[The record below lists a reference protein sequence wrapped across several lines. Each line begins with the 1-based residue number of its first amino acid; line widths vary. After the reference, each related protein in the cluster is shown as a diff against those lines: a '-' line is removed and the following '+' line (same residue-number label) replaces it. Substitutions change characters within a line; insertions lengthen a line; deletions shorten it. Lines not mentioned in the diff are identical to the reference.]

1 MAAFELSKSALPI
14 RTRLPYITGM
24 AKSPKSLD
32 GFEEAP
38 QKPLSG
44 EPLSG
49 SVSDWAE
56 EIAQEAR
63 QDEALAGSKKE
74 EARQGEALAGN
85 KETARQGE
93 KGIRSE
99 APGGDK
105 PTDAASGVEGG
116 TPDRTH
122 KESSPMGSGGGS
134 TDQSAQA
141 KQTAVSAEKPKKPKK
156 TTRKK
161 KSDYS
166 EKHVNKGA
174 IIGASSDPA
183 ERAAAGLNPIAG
195 LDVSLEQAEKLLG
208 KTGKSMDKFAEPNQI
223 FGGSVKANPDGAGAF
238 ESGVTATVASL
249 SKLIEGGDPNLTA
262 NWVPHR
268 PSRPVKSEAGIEL
281 KMVTDFKPSGD
292 QPTAIADL
300 VEGLGDSFLSAE
312 PSGSPSVHAQA
323 PQLNASAGAA
333 TEGDSFLSAEPS
345 GSSSVHAQAPQLNAS
360 AGAATEGDQS
370 HSSANANVE
379 TLRASVAAE
388 SLATSQTATAATVD
402 TAEQEQRSEAPGGD
416 MPTAPNGARQ
426 RSGGEA
432 TRVSSNDAEHTQVLL
447 GVTGSGKTF
456 TMAKVIE
463 ATQRPAII
471 LAPNKTLAAQLY
483 GEMKQFFPDNA
494 VEYFVSYYDYY
505 QPEAYVP
512 RSDTYIEKESSV
524 NEQIDRMRHSATRAL
539 LERDD
544 VVIVASVSCI
554 YGIGS
559 VETYTAMT
567 FEMKIGDTLDQRAL
581 LADLV
586 AQQYKRNDQAFTR
599 GTFRV
604 RGDTIEIFPAHLED
618 SAWRISLWGDEIEA
632 ITEFDPLTGQKTGDL
647 KSVKIYANSHYV
659 TPRPTLNQAIKSI
672 KEEMKHR
679 LEELN
684 DAGRLLEAQRL
695 EQRTRF
701 DLEMLEATGSCAGIE
716 NYSRYLTG
724 RKPGEPPP
732 TLFEYIPDNAIVFV
746 DESHVTI
753 PQIGGMYRGD
763 FRRKAT
769 LAEYGFRLPSCMD
782 NRPLRFEEWDRMRPQ
797 TVCVSATP
805 GGWELEAAGGVFA
818 EQVIRPTGLIDPP
831 VEVRPARTQVDDVLG
846 EIRDTALAGYRTLCT
861 VLTKRMA
868 EDLTEYLHE
877 AGVRVRYMHSDIDT
891 LERIEIIRD
900 LRLGAFDCLVG
911 INLLRE
917 GLDIPECALVA
928 ILDADKEG
936 FLRSE
941 TSLVQTIGRA
951 ARNVDGKVILYADTV
966 TGSMERAMAETSR
979 RRAKQEEYNTAN
991 GITPESVKK
1000 NIGDIL
1006 DSVYEQDHVRVD
1018 TGLAEEGELVGANL
1032 AAHLEALEK
1041 QMRDA
1046 AADLDF
1052 EEAARL
1058 RDEIK
1063 RLREVELAV
1072 ADDPLSRDAGV
1083 ENTQRARRQEAKSG
1097 KPAKGKGNRSKE
1109 KEPGSVPAQAG
1120 AAGASAST
1128 DGSADALSENKQPG
1142 LFRKKHARRDDCRQD
1157 RETRNPRRMV
1167 RTQKILRRRNADGSR
1182 DELGVWH
1189 PAGR

>member
-1 MAAFELSKSALPI
+1 MSKPSED
-14 RTRLPYITGM
+14 
-24 AKSPKSLD
+24 SP

-38 QKPLSG
+38 QQPLTG

-49 SVSDWAE
+49 DVSNWAKE
-56 EIAQEAR
+56 VSKAADADKPPSLAKPSG
-63 QDEALAGSKKE
+63 DEKPSSNTGGSMDMLPKKKE
-74 EARQGEALAGN
+74 
-85 KETARQGE
+85 
-93 KGIRSE
+93 
-99 APGGDK
+99 PGK
-105 PTDAASGVEGG
+105 SK
-116 TPDRTH
+116 R
-122 KESSPMGSGGGS
+122 
-134 TDQSAQA
+134 
-141 KQTAVSAEKPKKPKK
+141 
-156 TTRKK
+156 K

-166 EKHVNKGA
+166 QKHVNKGA
-174 IIGASSDPA
+174 IIGASSDPK
-183 ERAAAGLNPIAG
+183 ERAASGLNPIAG
-195 LDVSLEQAEKLLG
+195 LEVSLEEAERLLG
-208 KTGKSMDKFAEPNQI
+208 KTGKSADKFTEPQQI
-223 FGGSVKANPDGAGAF
+223 FNDGAKANPTGASAF
-238 ESGVTATVASL
+238 ESGVTKTVASL
-249 SKLIEGGDPNLTA
+249 AKLIEGGDPNLVSE
-262 NWVPHR
+262 WVPHR
-268 PSRPVKSEAGIEL
+268 PARPAKSEGGVEL
-281 KMVTDFKPSGD
+281 KMVTDFEPSGD
-292 QPTAIADL
+292 QPTAIKEL
-300 VEGLGDSFLSAE
+300 VGGLGSLFAGLSVQT
-312 PSGSPSVHAQA
+312 PGGKSPDGTKSGADT
-323 PQLNASAGAA
+323 N
-333 TEGDSFLSAEPS
+333 
-345 GSSSVHAQAPQLNAS
+345 N
-360 AGAATEGDQS
+360 
-370 HSSANANVE
+370 
-379 TLRASVAAE
+379 ASVAIE
-388 SLATSQTATAATVD
+388 SLATSQTATASTDVESDGATE
-402 TAEQEQRSEAPGGD
+402 TNNEQ
-416 MPTAPNGARQ
+416 
-426 RSGGEA
+426 
-432 TRVSSNDAEHTQVLL
+432 TQVLL

-463 ATQRPAII
+463 ATQRPALI

-483 GEMKQFFPDNA
+483 GEMKSFFPENA

-567 FEMKIGDTLDQRAL
+567 FEMKIGDTLDQRQL

-586 AQQYKRNDQAFTR
+586 AQQYKRNDAAFTR

-618 SAWRISLWGDEIEA
+618 SAWRISLWGDEIEK

-659 TPRPTLNQAIKSI
+659 TPRPTLNQATKKI
-672 KEEMKHR
+672 KEELKWR
-679 LEELN
+679 LDELN
-684 DAGRLLEAQRL
+684 AAGRLLEAQRL

-797 TVCVSATP
+797 TVAVSATP
-805 GGWELEAAGGVFA
+805 GNWEMEEAGGVFA

-831 VEVRPARTQVDDVLG
+831 VEVRPARTQVDDVLD
-846 EIRDTALAGYRTLCT
+846 EIKQTALAGYRTLVT

-877 AGVRVRYMHSDIDT
+877 NGVRVRYMHSDIDT

-966 TGSMERAMAETSR
+966 TGSMDRAMAETSR
-979 RRAKQEEYNTAN
+979 RRDKQEAYNTEH

-1018 TGLAEEGELVGANL
+1018 TGLAEEGELVGANMK
-1032 AAHLEALEK
+1032 AHLEALEK
-1041 QMRDA
+1041 DMRDA

-1052 EEAARL
+1052 ETAARL

-1072 ADDPLSRDAGV
+1072 ADDPIARDTGV
-1083 ENTQRARRQEAKSG
+1083 ENTQRARRQEARSG
-1097 KPAKGKGNRSKE
+1097 KPATGKQKNKPGKGKSSLSSSA
-1109 KEPGSVPAQAG
+1109 EPSGSQSDHAQASRLNASSG
-1120 AAGASAST
+1120 TAAEGNADAPAENKQSLFAKPELDDMTNARTETHQPPDGWVEPAKPEDPASVAAQDEATSRSASAST
-1128 DGSADALSENKQPG
+1128 GGEPDGSAKTNQSWSAPRKSYGEEMRNDRGTNSAYGTPLGDGERESKQE
-1142 LFRKKHARRDDCRQD
+1142 ARRGEEDGTPPSVAEQSSATSRTASS
-1157 RETRNPRRMV
+1157 RTGEGVETPSKRNKTVQGSLEKDGVEKRR
-1167 RTQKILRRRNADGSR
+1167 
-1182 DELGVWH
+1182 
-1189 PAGR
+1189 GRPKKTGRPGR